1 VMCHLGN
8 ISMRLGR
15 SLKWDAAKE
24 EVAGD
29 SEANRWLMKPY
40 RAPWRLA

>member
-40 RAPWRLA
+40 RGPWRLA